1 MFRLRHIG
9 CFLVGFLSGW
19 NSECV
24 GGNGASLALTVLICV
39 IIGIFPH
46 RNIKLLGRRLPL

>member
-19 NSECV
+19 NSEYL

-46 RNIKLLGRRLPL
+46 RNIKLLGRQLPL